1 MMMNKFILSMIAVGC
16 LCMPAAAAKKKAVKQ
31 ENPFLAPYT
40 TQYGIPPFE
49 KIKIEHY
56 IPALEEGIK
65 QHNAEID
72 AIVKQ
77 RSRADF
83 DNTVLALDM
92 SGEVFSKVNY
102 VFMALNESDATPE
115 MQALAEKLSPMITA
129 HSDEVYMNLALFN
142 RIKAVHDNADQ
153 LGLNPVQRRLT
164 EKYYKRFVRNG
175 AL

>member
-92 SGEVFSKVNY
+92 SGEVFSK
-102 VFMALNESDATPE
+102 AKATPP
-115 MQALAEKLSPMITA
+115 QKCR
-129 HSDEVYMNLALFN
+129 HW
-142 RIKAVHDNADQ
+142 
-153 LGLNPVQRRLT
+153 QRNYRL
-164 EKYYKRFVRNG
+164 
-175 AL
+175 